1 MNTWSHPVV
10 ANGRLYIRDQA
21 ALLSYDVKQNPTSVR
36 AAAARRKPDFAVFPL
51 SPSEFVKDFWPQRL
65 TRNT

>member
-1 MNTWSHPVV
+1 MSRNQLGRSDIYTWSHPVV

-51 SPSEFVKDFWPQRL
+51 SPL
-65 TRNT
+65 NL